1 MNDIFTTILDILKT
15 GEDLVLARIVNSKG
29 STPRTSGA
37 RMIVR
42 RDNSISGTIGGGFVE
57 ASAMKAAMDVFG
69 TGCSA
74 LFEIALSSEALAET
88 EMICGG
94 HLQILCEY
102 IPSDQNTISLFESI
116 VQKENKLRTRLLC
129 TEFHEINKCLTVA
142 RRMLLKD
149 GKDIQTFA
157 ANPDIHEDILR
168 MIKNTTGSA
177 ILVMEGRNYCI
188 DVLESCHTVYI
199 FGAGHV
205 AKEVSSLAM
214 NVGFHTV
221 ILDDRIEFAN
231 EKRFPSP
238 AGVVVLNS
246 FENCFRNQDV
256 YDHSYVVIVT
266 RGHLHDKTVLAQALQ
281 TQAGYI
287 GMIGSRRKR
296 DSIYKAL
303 LQEGFTDQDLTRVH
317 SPIGLSI
324 SAETPEEIAVSIVGE
339 LISHRAQ
346 KRR

>member
-1 MNDIFTTILDILKT
+1 MNNIFTTILDIVKT

-37 RMIVR
+37 RMVVR
-42 RDNSISGTIGGGFVE
+42 RNRSLSGTIGGGLVE
-57 ASAMKAAMDVFG
+57 ASAIKAAMDAFK

-74 LFEIALSSEALAET
+74 LFELDLSSETLAET

-94 HLQILCEY
+94 HLQVLCEY
-102 IPSDQNTISLFESI
+102 IPSDKDTISLFESV
-116 VQKENKLRTRLLC
+116 VQTEKKLRTRLLC
-129 TEFHEINKCLTVA
+129 TEFHEINKCLTVV

-149 GKDIQTFA
+149 GKDIQVFA
-157 ANPDIHEDILR
+157 TDPEIHEDILR
-168 MIKNTTGSA
+168 LIKNAIGSS

-188 DVLESCHTVYI
+188 DILECSHTVYI

-214 NVGFHTV
+214 NVGFHTL
-221 ILDDRIEFAN
+221 ILDDRMEFAN
-231 EKRFPSP
+231 KKRFPSP
-238 AGVVVLNS
+238 AGVVVLDS
-246 FENCFRNQDV
+246 FENCFRNQDLD
-256 YDHSYVVIVT
+256 DHSYVVIVT
-266 RGHLHDKTVLAQALQ
+266 RGHLHDKTVLAQALR

-303 LQEGFTDQDLTRVH
+303 LQEGFTDLDLARVH

-339 LISHRAQ
+339 LIHHRAQ